1 MVGEHGSLGH
11 LSHDDI
17 PDVHVRPPARLPV
30 DTDILAPID
39 LSSIRDGAFDDE
51 SEGGEPLVI
60 NTPVNPD
67 KPVFNLAFVSTL
79 GNNEAEVTVRNVFN
93 KEVTKTMKSQDLFM
107 LERQRYAGMKM
118 TETPTKREGT
128 FGNKALTFIERTWKT
143 TIGKRLHEVKE
154 ARVGANLMIAA
165 GVDTAITA
173 EFDAVIDQKARENIA
188 NLRDNWFKRLTGN
201 IRDVGNEI
209 IGREK
214 DLHREKIKLTT
225 DLRNEYLQDPSNSK
239 HPYAELLNRDMV
251 AREAVAEKF
260 ATTPVDFLGE
270 HGDKAREVALA
281 PDSPVAKFLQEQIFK
296 KVIADAISQSDAG
309 TYDGKNGGISAK
321 LRPELDKTLKD
332 YFFSD
337 EFTTWRN
344 GLSPEEQKVFEN
356 SLTYTNNVLSQA
368 ENVLMPMVHDHL
380 TYFKTNQ
387 DIDFDIKLKLG
398 TGQFGPNNEVVG
410 TSIFSKERI
419 SKNASAYEKLRQQI
433 NGDQSKLYSQGD
445 VSKGLKQAMMM
456 AALNAV
462 VSNEVV
468 AAAVGGT
475 IGGAAKMLL
484 RSSVSWLPIL
494 GSGLV
499 AGGVAG
505 AKEYSN
511 LGTMRERF
519 GEQVAEGYTHPVGVN
534 AVRAEA
540 LRKVDYHRVDLGIRS
555 EQLLHVAKQIK
566 GGDKSEET
574 ILQTLGYLADSKA
587 RVALSDKRH
596 INLFHASTDT
606 ATGRGIYQKQ
616 EALHTQARVLATTK
630 LHELLNSDDALRTQI
645 ATKIGFIPTLTSEQI
660 LDGLSAFQGE
670 FLEHG
675 TAVDIN
681 IQSALKAVTSA
692 DVKSIVGQDKAFQS
706 WRWKE
711 VGKRAATTAVIA
723 GATAGL
729 MKLGIN
735 EYNVLHEEV
744 IKNVE
749 HKVHTIIDQSVTS
762 HASPL
767 SIGEVQDPN
776 THEILATMSA
786 HIPKGTT
793 LMADQHTAGAYDL
806 VLSSDPHRVLVD
818 NMTFTDGHLNMT
830 TAVRESLD
838 HSHIAYHSVNTG
850 EVDIAGSDSGYIGT
864 ETVRV
869 GDLAGAHEGGF
880 DQWFANNLNHSY
892 RVNPEPAVAG
902 QMVVERTT
910 QINGLREMLYAW
922 EDHEKFLGH
931 VNNFRLEP
939 EPGYHQ
945 VMHID
950 DATGRY
956 LSEPQA
962 NGFYIDNLP
971 TILST
976 EEGHR
981 KIADFINESVQMK
994 LSGANMDP
1002 AHLIA
1007 YRMSYDGTPGTIPKP
1022 EEFEILMEALTK
1034 SSTET
1039 VAKTVATHDAWF
1051 TMTDDLVDIQTVTTT
1066 EVINHTIP
1074 TWTENAANLAFS
1086 TSVPLEAPIYGSF
1099 TVEPKQKMPPLGMYP
1114 ESGNIVTLQN
1124 WLEAN
1129 PGAHH
1134 QYKKMIVGG
1143 VEKWTDEKGRPV
1155 LRDVNREKEAI
1166 DNYLDS
1172 IKDNDSDHYSRL
1184 TNLLAQPTMKPMN
1197 TKTRVSVNIPA
1208 RMEGKGIYKMLE
1220 SYTAQV
1226 DKTGAEINP
1235 ELYEINIV
1243 VNRKQGEAS
1252 DNTAEEISRFIAE
1265 SQSKGKQYNINFVD
1279 IEFDVAHANVGYAR
1293 KVITDLTLL
1302 RSNSRSSKDG
1312 VLYIESEDADLLH
1325 VDSRTIINIIEKL
1338 DNNPHLDAVR
1348 GIEDR
1353 APSVMMENDF
1363 LFTMQRMK
1371 DFAGTIMQNRKSFRP
1386 ENNAKWDYF
1395 WNRVITGGWNTAYS
1409 AEAYALIGGY
1419 DAKIVAED
1427 TAIGEKISMIRGD
1440 GKMPNL
1446 DVIGRVSSR
1455 TDSSPRRFIHE
1466 VLTGENAYS
1475 GAFNDPE
1482 VNNLIKNEPLDK
1494 LIERIKPLS
1503 RIDDTNVDKF
1513 KDMLQNYYQYF
1524 IKNVTPNEDA
1534 AKSLYKLTLGLLGFK
1549 PEDYTFEAD
1558 GSMKII
1564 TIDNL
1569 KKSLDDY
1576 RAKHAVYEPPVPP
1589 TTPTTP

>member
-1 MVGEHGSLGH
+1 MPSEIHPAIDLAR
-11 LSHDDI
+11 SHPLPLHS
-17 PDVHVRPPARLPV
+17 PDAGLPV
-30 DTDILAPID
+30 VVAPTPAPAPENDIVHFSREEALHGADEEESLAEHER
-39 LSSIRDGAFDDE
+39 SI
-51 SEGGEPLVI
+51 I

-118 TETPTKREGT
+118 TEAPTKREGT

-173 EFDAVIDQKARENIA
+173 EFDAVIDQKARENIGKQ
-188 NLRDNWFKRLTGN
+188 RDNWFKQLTGN
-201 IRDVGNEI
+201 IRDLGNEI

-225 DLRNEYLQDPSNSK
+225 DLRNEYIQDPNNSK

-309 TYDGKNGGISAK
+309 TYDGKNGGISAG

-337 EFTTWRN
+337 EFTAWRN
-344 GLSPEEQKVFEN
+344 GLSDEDKKVFEN
-356 SLTYTNNVLSQA
+356 SLTYTNNVLAQA
-368 ENVLMPMVHDHL
+368 ETVLMPMVHDHL

-387 DIDFDIKLKLG
+387 DIAFDIKLKLG

-419 SKNASAYEKLRQQI
+419 SKNASLYEKLRQQI
-433 NGDQSKLYSQGD
+433 NGDQSKLYNQGD
-445 VSKGLKQAMMM
+445 ISKGLKQEMMM

-519 GEQVAEGYTHPVGVN
+519 GGQVAEGYTHPVGIN

-540 LRKVDYHRVDLGIRS
+540 LRKVDYHRVDLGLRS

-606 ATGRGIYQKQ
+606 ATGRGVYQKQ

-630 LHELLNSDDALRTQI
+630 LHELLNGNDALRTQI
-645 ATKIGFIPTLTSEQI
+645 ATKIGFIPTATSEQI

-675 TAVDIN
+675 TTVNIN
-681 IQSALKAVTSA
+681 IQEALKAVNSA

-711 VGKRAATTAVIA
+711 VRKRAATTAVIA

-744 IKNVE
+744 IKTVE

-767 SIGEVQDPN
+767 SIGEVQDPSTN
-776 THEILATMSA
+776 EIIASMTA
-786 HIPKGTT
+786 HIPKGTSLVSDLKT
-793 LMADQHTAGAYDL
+793 PGAYDL
-806 VLSSDPHRVLVD
+806 VLTNEPHRVLVD
-818 NMTFTDGHLNMT
+818 NMTFTDDGVLNMT
-830 TAVRESLD
+830 TEVRESLA
-838 HSHIAYHSVNTG
+838 HAHIDYHAVSTG
-850 EVDIAGSDSGYIGT
+850 EIEIGAPDSSFVGT
-864 ETVRV
+864 ETLRF
-869 GDLAGAHEGGF
+869 GDLPGAHEGGF
-880 DQWFANNLNHSY
+880 DQWFANTLNHSY
-892 RVNPEPAVAG
+892 RVSPEPEVAG

-931 VNNFRLEP
+931 TDNFRLIE

-962 NGFYIDNLP
+962 NGFFMDNVP
-971 TILST
+971 KIFTS

-981 KIADFINESVQMK
+981 KIADFINESVRLK
-994 LSGANMDP
+994 LSGGEMTQAQE
-1002 AHLIA
+1002 IA
-1007 YRMSYDGTPGTIPKP
+1007 YTMSYDGTPGSVPTP
-1022 EEFEILMEALTK
+1022 EEFEILMAALGEN
-1034 SSTET
+1034 STET

-1074 TWTENAANLAFS
+1074 VWTENAANLAFS
-1086 TSVPLEAPIYGSF
+1086 TSVPLEAPIGKVSNPGNQYPERYRSNEFANGSRLRDIIRAGNSNDLLNSLTDRGSQYYNSSYPRPESISTESRTEGQRIIERIAEAAKNADRIYVTLGGPIGDAIVGANYVTSLREATRVF
-1099 TVEPKQKMPPLGMYP
+1099 GKNIPITVIVSEHHKDLFRDMGTNINVEVANSGKLKEYVSNMIDTRLDKNPLILDFGQYSANIPTYVQSTRNGKNITVVNDLLPPAIELYTNSTDGDARYTHFVEDILGM
-1114 ESGNIVTLQN
+1114 N
-1124 WLEAN
+1124 
-1129 PGAHH
+1129 
-1134 QYKKMIVGG
+1134 K
-1143 VEKWTDEKGRPV
+1143 
-1155 LRDVNREKEAI
+1155 
-1166 DNYLDS
+1166 DS
-1172 IKDNDSDHYSRL
+1172 I
-1184 TNLLAQPTMKPMN
+1184 
-1197 TKTRVSVNIPA
+1197 
-1208 RMEGKGIYKMLE
+1208 
-1220 SYTAQV
+1220 
-1226 DKTGAEINP
+1226 
-1235 ELYEINIV
+1235 
-1243 VNRKQGEAS
+1243 
-1252 DNTAEEISRFIAE
+1252 
-1265 SQSKGKQYNINFVD
+1265 
-1279 IEFDVAHANVGYAR
+1279 
-1293 KVITDLTLL
+1293 
-1302 RSNSRSSKDG
+1302 
-1312 VLYIESEDADLLH
+1312 
-1325 VDSRTIINIIEKL
+1325 
-1338 DNNPHLDAVR
+1338 
-1348 GIEDR
+1348 
-1353 APSVMMENDF
+1353 
-1363 LFTMQRMK
+1363 
-1371 DFAGTIMQNRKSFRP
+1371 
-1386 ENNAKWDYF
+1386 
-1395 WNRVITGGWNTAYS
+1395 S
-1409 AEAYALIGGY
+1409 AEASKFVLKLPQNNQQTYDDLSLKYGIDKSKEQIGIVVEASSDEKRYPLTQWLDMINKLAVAKPEVEFTIMFNDKSGNTAFNNSALT
-1419 DAKIVAED
+1419 
-1427 TAIGEKISMIRGD
+1427 TAIARL
-1440 GKMPNL
+1440 PL
-1446 DVIGRVSSR
+1446 PLRSR
-1455 TDSSPRRFIHE
+1455 IH
-1466 VLTGENAYS
+1466 LFPG
-1475 GAFNDPE
+1475 
-1482 VNNLIKNEPLDK
+1482 NLIETAIVMSHQSSVISNDTGLAHIAGH
-1494 LIERIKPLS
+1494 IENGPKVVSLHLS
-1503 RIDDTNVDKF
+1503 KFSPDMWVSNKKRQTAVVAAQDQPISSISVDE
-1513 KDMLQNYYQYF
+1513 
-1524 IKNVTPNEDA
+1524 I
-1534 AKSLYKLTLGLLGFK
+1534 LT
-1549 PEDYTFEAD
+1549 
-1558 GSMKII
+1558 KI
-1564 TIDNL
+1564 
-1569 KKSLDDY
+1569 
-1576 RAKHAVYEPPVPP
+1576 A
-1589 TTPTTP
+1589 